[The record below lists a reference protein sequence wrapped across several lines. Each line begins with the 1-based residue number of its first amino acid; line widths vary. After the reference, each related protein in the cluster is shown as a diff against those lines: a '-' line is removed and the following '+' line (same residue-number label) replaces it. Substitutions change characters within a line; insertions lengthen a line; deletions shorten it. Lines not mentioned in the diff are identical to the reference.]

1 MLNRYCMLNHGI
13 WWHPTVIVKLMASC
27 WPFHSTLDHPLSWML
42 SDLSDL
48 SAKPSWEMTS
58 SASWLLFTGD
68 MWFDPTIGHNMWMDM
83 DGHNMIKPKWPNLYV
98 CKVYVYMNYYIYI
111 VAIRVLWYGSSTPT
125 CIHIYMYIYIY
136 VYGILQF
143 GTYQKQVARDLDSYP
158 NLVSWKAPSCCPSST
173 DHFTVD
179 EIPADGSSRQMFDR
193 RFPHFPSTVWP
204 KIFGH
209 RLGSV
214 PSGNFTF
221 CYGRSPFLM
230 GKLTISMVIFHSFLY
245 VYQRVIHV

>member
-98 CKVYVYMNYYIYI
+98 CKVYVYMNYYIYSCNQSSVIWVEHAHMYTYIYVYI
-111 VAIRVLWYGSSTPT
+111 VWPL
-125 CIHIYMYIYIY
+125 HIYIYITYSNDKNNKWYIYVYIYIY
-136 VYGILQF
+136 LSTIDSHHHSPPLLRWKNSPRPSRRRRQPLVF
-143 GTYQKQVARDLDSYP
+143 GFQV
-158 NLVSWKAPSCCPSST
+158 
-173 DHFTVD
+173 DH
-179 EIPADGSSRQMFDR
+179 DGS
-193 RFPHFPSTVWP
+193 
-204 KIFGH
+204 
-209 RLGSV
+209 
-214 PSGNFTF
+214 
-221 CYGRSPFLM
+221 
-230 GKLTISMVIFHSFLY
+230 KLVDWEY
-245 VYQRVIHV
+245 VYIYMDWWI

>member
-125 CIHIYMYIYIY
+125 CIHIYMYIYMYMVFCSLEPIRNRWLETWILIPTWY
-136 VYGILQF
+136 LEKHHHVVPAVRIISPWMRYRQTARVDRCSIVVSPIFPLPFGQRFLATDWEVY
-143 GTYQKQVARDLDSYP
+143 P
-158 NLVSWKAPSCCPSST
+158 LV
-173 DHFTVD
+173 
-179 EIPADGSSRQMFDR
+179 I
-193 RFPHFPSTVWP
+193 
-204 KIFGH
+204 
-209 RLGSV
+209 
-214 PSGNFTF
+214 
-221 CYGRSPFLM
+221 
-230 GKLTISMVIFHSFLY
+230 
-245 VYQRVIHV
+245 